1 MRFIDSSSYL
11 KSEFIDNNMPLQQIN
26 KLLLSLSRLRS
37 IYLSCFCARFFHL
50 RSKNKAGHVGRMI
63 PRTIQP
69 PFTSSRIALSDA
81 FVSIPLLSIL
91 LSFTRHFCELLD
103 RRELDRTS
111 SAQRFFRSRLEFAK
125 RNADR
130 LPVTI
135 NHLLQLSILDC
146 EGYRTGS
153 VQDGIRYK
161 EQQQ

>member
-1 MRFIDSSSYL
+1 MKFIDSSSHL
-11 KSEFIDNNMPLQQIN
+11 KERVHRQQYAASTIN
-26 KLLLSLSRLRS
+26 KLLLFALSATVNIPQL
-37 IYLSCFCARFFHL
+37 LL
-50 RSKNKAGHVGRMI
+50 RMI
-63 PRTIQP
+63 FPSSIERQNRPPLQPRAIRP
-69 PFTSSRIALSDA
+69 RFTSSRAALSSA
-81 FVSIPLLSIL
+81 YVSIPLLSIP
-91 LSFTRHFCELLD
+91 LSLTHCFREPLD
-103 RRELDRTS
+103 RGELDRTS